1 MICKHIQSVHRIQ
14 HTFHISDLFVVSIL
28 LLLSVH
34 GMAQQD
40 KVVLNL
46 KQDNAP
52 LVRENQFYIED
63 VEDRRKSQ
71 GRVLGNGI
79 VFGKDTPLFLDKTVE
94 KELLTYWSNA
104 APRKSQAYLP
114 LYITVKELCLSEKR
128 AAPNRVTG
136 EAKLT
141 VSFRWYRNMEPVELT
156 SFQTTVN
163 FQRTERDYDH
173 SKLITQMLDQSITHF
188 QKWMSSNIGKSP
200 ALARNLILTFKEI
213 RGSNDGDTVFYDP
226 KRPLIWNDFQGKSS
240 RPGSRFAAAVFTSFA
255 YEGKSYP
262 QGVDLVVEIGLETFM
277 VKSMSWANENAKN
290 ATTIRHEQLHFDVT
304 RMVVDRF
311 RERLIKAELTI
322 EDFDSEIQYQF
333 LEAFR
338 EMNYEQEK
346 YDGESSHGLNAAGQA
361 KWDKFVSGE
370 IDRIYSTQ

>member
-1 MICKHIQSVHRIQ
+1 MQSVGWIQ
-14 HTFHISDLFVVSIL
+14 HTFHINGLFLASL
-28 LLLSVH
+28 LMLLSSQ
-34 GMAQQD
+34 GNAQQD

-52 LVRENQFYIED
+52 LVRQNQFYIED
-63 VEDRRKSQ
+63 IEDRRKSQ
-71 GRVLGNGI
+71 GSVLGNVI
-79 VFGKDTPLFLDKTVE
+79 VFGKDTPLFLNKTVE
-94 KELLTYWSNA
+94 KELLMYWTNA
-104 APRKSQAYLP
+104 APRKNQAYLP
-114 LYITVKELCLSEKR
+114 LYITVKEFSLNEKR

-136 EAKLT
+136 EAKLS
-141 VSFRWYRNMEPVELT
+141 VSFRWYRNMQPVDLT
-156 SFQTTVN
+156 SFQTTVT

-188 QKWMSSNIGKSP
+188 QKWMTSNVGKTP

-213 RGSNDGDTVFYDP
+213 RGSNEGDTVFYDP
-226 KRPLIWNDFQGKSS
+226 KRPLIWNDFRGKSS
-240 RPGSRFAAAVFTSFA
+240 KPGTRFAAAVFTSFA

-262 QGVDLVVEIGLETFM
+262 QGVDLVVEIGLKTFM

-290 ATTIRHEQLHFDVT
+290 ASTIRHEQLHFDVT

-311 RERLIKAELTI
+311 RQRLEKAELTI

-338 EMNYEQEK
+338 EMNNEQEK
-346 YDGESSHGLNAAGQA
+346 YDGESAHGLNTAGQA
-361 KWDKFVSGE
+361 KWDKFVSEE